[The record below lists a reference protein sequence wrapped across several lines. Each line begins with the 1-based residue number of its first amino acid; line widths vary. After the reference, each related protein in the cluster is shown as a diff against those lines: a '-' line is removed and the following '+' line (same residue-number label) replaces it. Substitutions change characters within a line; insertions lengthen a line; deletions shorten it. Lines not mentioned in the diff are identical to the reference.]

1 MRKLPRALLEALV
14 ACLGQTGE
22 DILGVDPL
30 GVPVEEPGVPDPLSG
45 APGGVKRK
53 AAESLFTSPAKK
65 PTGLHLGTAVLT
77 AAQQVRFLANLQST
91 ESETARANLSQRL
104 AVLTHK

>member
-65 PTGLHLGTAVLT
+65 PAHGTAPGDGGT
-77 AAQQVRFLANLQST
+77 HRRAAGAIPCQLAKH
-91 ESETARANLSQRL
+91 RI
-104 AVLTHK
+104 